1 MIVGLE
7 QDGRTVPIQRQ
18 VAGQQRRRRGE
29 QDRGCRGDREK
40 HAPECRAG
48 TIHHFTIIQ
57 RMMRAFTAAA
67 CLVFLLSSAPAA
79 TQDPVEGY
87 RSAAARL
94 IAEAQSNDFGW
105 NRLAE
110 LTDTFGPRL
119 SGSRNL
125 ERAIA
130 WALAEMKK
138 DGLEARTEPVTVP
151 VWIRGDERLDMIAPA
166 EQPVTM
172 LGLGGSVG
180 TPDAGIQAP
189 VLVVKSFD
197 DLKSRAAQAAGR
209 IVLFN
214 VPYTTYGQTVVYR
227 STGASEAAKA
237 GAVAMLV
244 RAVGPTGLRTPHT
257 GALNYAEGVA
267 RIPAAAI
274 PVEDAERLQRLQDRG
289 VEITLRLRMQA
300 RMAADAQ
307 SANVIGEI
315 RGRETPDEIVLL
327 GGHFD
332 SWDVGTGATDDA
344 VGCIVT
350 WEALRLIKKLG
361 LQPRRTIRVV
371 LWTNE
376 ENGLRGAT
384 SYAQRHAAAAKDHVL
399 ALESDAGV
407 FEPASIGMTGT
418 PGARAMMERIVSLL
432 APLGLDKLGAAGGGA
447 DIGPIAQAGGVPTMA
462 YSGDSTRY
470 FTIHHTPA
478 DTIDRIS
485 KAEVSKA
492 AAAIAIIAYV
502 TADMPQ
508 RLRYRVRGFGVR
520 GFGGEDHDAC
530 SEKFIR
536 SRRCGGACR
545 KCGPGCAVEAR
556 GADAAGTAARRRA
569 ARR

>member
-1 MIVGLE
+1 
-7 QDGRTVPIQRQ
+7 
-18 VAGQQRRRRGE
+18 
-29 QDRGCRGDREK
+29 
-40 HAPECRAG
+40 
-48 TIHHFTIIQ
+48 
-57 RMMRAFTAAA
+57 MMRAFIAAA
-67 CLVFLLSSAPAA
+67 CFACLLSSAPGA
-79 TQDPVEGY
+79 TQDPVDGY
-87 RSAAARL
+87 RSTAGQL
-94 IAEAQSNDFGW
+94 IAEARANDFGW

-119 SGSRNL
+119 SGSANL

-130 WALAEMKK
+130 WARTEMKK
-138 DGLEARTEPVTVP
+138 DGLETRTEPVMVP

-166 EQPVTM
+166 EQPLTM

-180 TPDAGIQAP
+180 TPDAGIEAP

-197 DLKSRAAQAAGR
+197 DLKARAAQVAGR

-214 VPYTTYGQTVVYR
+214 VPFTNYGQTVVYR
-227 STGASEAAKA
+227 STGASEAAKL

-257 GALNYAEGVA
+257 GALNYAEGVP

-274 PVEDAERLQRLQDRG
+274 PVEDAERLQRLQDRAVG
-289 VEITLRLRMQA
+289 ITLRLRMQA
-300 RMAADAQ
+300 RTVADAQ
-307 SANVIGEI
+307 SANLIAEI
-315 RGRETPDEIVLL
+315 RGREHPEEIVLL

-332 SWDVGTGATDDA
+332 SWDAGTGASDDA

-350 WEALRLIKKLG
+350 WEALRLIRKLG
-361 LQPRRTIRVV
+361 LQPRRTIRLV

-376 ENGLRGAT
+376 ENGLRGANA
-384 SYAQRHAAAAKDHVL
+384 YAASRAAEAKNHVL
-399 ALESDAGV
+399 AFESDSGI
-407 FEPASIGMTGT
+407 FEPASIGMTG
-418 PGARAMMERIVSLL
+418 PPSARAMMERIMTLL
-432 APLGLDKLGAAGGGA
+432 APLGLDRLGPSGGGA

-508 RLRYRVRGFGVR
+508 RLR
-520 GFGGEDHDAC
+520 
-530 SEKFIR
+530 
-536 SRRCGGACR
+536 
-545 KCGPGCAVEAR
+545 
-556 GADAAGTAARRRA
+556 
-569 ARR
+569 